1 MKKIFALLIMGVF
14 SLAMAGCVKI
24 DENPYVVD
32 CEQFPTHPECIT
44 DIDPDNPEG
53 PGIVNVLDEF
63 PTEPVTITFWHV
75 YGEGKSALL
84 NELIA
89 EFEELHPN
97 VTIDSLSQG
106 NYTDIRDFTKNA
118 IASGGELPTI
128 VIGYPDHVVEYMKG
142 DAVIPLDDF
151 IKSEK
156 WGVNLDDFITSYVE
170 ENTQYQNG
178 LMYSFPYSK
187 STEMMVYN
195 KDIIEAHAAEIETV
209 LGEPFPEDRPLTWD
223 ELDKLADILVDP
235 NWDDDNPTPNK
246 CEFLINYDSAA
257 NFFINNVRMWQG
269 GYTNQDGD
277 ILVENDNT
285 ISMLEY
291 VAQRFYDKTMV
302 VPVEWSANYGS
313 EFFINGETC
322 MSVGSTAGINYN
334 IPSDGSFTVGVA
346 PVPQYDMNHPSAV
359 QQGPNISIMKKT
371 TDAQRLVAWEF
382 IKYLI
387 SAENTAKWAMDTGY
401 LPVRYS
407 GYESDL
413 YQEFLQIDD
422 MTNSQ
427 YYFSKAAQAAA
438 LQRDY
443 FEYDP
448 AFAGAY
454 TSSDA
459 RDASEIA
466 MNALYGI
473 MALANRNGDTPNIP
487 TSVDTVIQDMLSSL
501 NAN

>member
-1 MKKIFALLIMGVF
+1 MKKVLTLVLMGAF
-14 SLAMAGCVKI
+14 TLAMSGCVKI
-24 DENPYVVD
+24 DDTPYEVD
-32 CEQFPTHPECIT
+32 CEQFPTHPDCIT
-44 DIDPDNPEG
+44 DINPDNPEG
-53 PGIVNVLDEF
+53 PGLVNVLDEF
-63 PTEPVTITFWHV
+63 PTEDVTITFWHV
-75 YGEGKSALL
+75 YGASKSALL
-84 NELIA
+84 DEMIA

-106 NYTDIRDFTKNA
+106 NYQDIRDFTKNA

-128 VIGYPDHVVEYMKG
+128 VIGYPDHVAEYLKG

-156 WGVNLDDFITSYVE
+156 WGIDLNDFITSYVE
-170 ENTQYQNG
+170 ENTQYKNG

-195 KDIIEAHAAEIETV
+195 KDIIEANSAAITAA
-209 LGEPFPEDRPLTWD
+209 LGEPFPENRPLTWA
-223 ELDKLADILVDP
+223 ELDLLSDILVDP
-235 NWDDDNPTPNK
+235 NWDSNNPTPNK
-246 CEFLINYDSAA
+246 CGFLINYDSPG

-269 GYTNQDGD
+269 GYTDSDGNILIQDP
-277 ILVENDNT
+277 NT
-285 ISMLEY
+285 TSMLEY
-291 VAQRFYDKTMV
+291 VGQRFNDHTMV
-302 VPVEWSANYGS
+302 VPVEWSASYGS
-313 EFFINGETC
+313 EFFINGDVC

-334 IPSDGSFTVGVA
+334 IPSDGSFEVGVA
-346 PVPQYDMNHPSAV
+346 PIPQYDVNHMSAV
-359 QQGPNISIMKKT
+359 QQGPNISIMKKS

-387 SAENTAKWAMDTGY
+387 NSENTAKWAMDTGY

-407 GYESDL
+407 GYESDI
-413 YQEFLQIDD
+413 YQDFLQIND
-422 MTNSQ
+422 MTNSK

-466 MNALYGI
+466 INALYAM
-473 MALANRNGDTPNIP
+473 MALNDTPNIP
-487 TSVDTVIQDMLSSL
+487 ASVTAVIDDMLSSL

>member
-1 MKKIFALLIMGVF
+1 MKKVLSVVLLGLF
-14 SLAMAGCVKI
+14 TLGMAGCVQI
-24 DENPYVVD
+24 DDDPYTVD
-32 CEQFPTHPECIT
+32 CVQFPTHPDCLE
-44 DIDPDNPEG
+44 DIDPDDPEG
-53 PGIVNVLDEF
+53 PGIVNVLDTF
-63 PTEPVTITFWHV
+63 PTEEITITFWHV

-84 NELIA
+84 DELIA

-106 NYTDIRDFTKNA
+106 SYVDIRDFTNNA

-128 VIGYPDHVVEYMKG
+128 VIGYPDHVAEYLKG

-151 IKSEK
+151 IKSTE
-156 WGVNLDDFITSYVE
+156 WGVDLDDFIDSYLE
-170 ENTQYQNG
+170 ENTQYKNG

-195 KDIIEAHAAEIETV
+195 QDIIEHHATAIEAA
-209 LGEPFPEDRPLTWD
+209 LGEPFPTDRPLTWA
-223 ELDKLADILVDP
+223 ELDLLTDILVDP
-235 NWDDDNPTPNK
+235 NWDDNDPTPYM

-257 NFFINNVRMWQG
+257 NFFINNVRMWDG
-269 GYTNQDGD
+269 GYTNSEGQ
-277 ILVENDNT
+277 ILVQNANT
-285 ISMLEY
+285 NAMLQY
-291 VAQRFYDKTMV
+291 VANRFREHTMV
-302 VPVEWSANYGS
+302 IPVEWSADYGS
-313 EFFINGETC
+313 EFFINGEIC

-334 IPSDGSFTVGVA
+334 IPSDGSFVVGVA
-346 PVPQYDMNHPSAV
+346 PVPQYDADHLSAV
-359 QQGPNISIMKKT
+359 QQGPNISIMKRGT
-371 TDAQRLVAWEF
+371 SDAQRLVAWEF

-387 SAENTAKWAMDTGY
+387 SSENTAKWAMDTGY

-407 GYESDL
+407 GYDSDV
-413 YQEFLQIDD
+413 YQDFLLIDN
-422 MTNSQ
+422 MNNSQ
-427 YYFSKAAQAAA
+427 YYYSKAAQAAA

-466 MNALYGI
+466 MNALY
-473 MALANRNGDTPNIP
+473 ALMVSPENHAIAG
-487 TSVDTVIQDMLSSL
+487 SVTEVIQDMLSSL
-501 NAN
+501 NAD